1 MDNNKK
7 ETITIYKEYE
17 KISLLEY
24 YLNNDKCL
32 ETTVSNLI
40 DYYIDKKYNLAQEY
54 FNILKTKISDSKLF
68 YKIIQISLS
77 IANQK
82 PLTIDIHDK
91 PKIILRM

>member
-1 MDNNKK
+1 MESFKK

-24 YLNNDKCL
+24 YLDNETSL
-32 ETTVSNLI
+32 ESTVSNLI

-54 FNILKTKISDSKLF
+54 FKILKTKITDSNLF
-68 YKIIQISLS
+68 YKIIKISLS

-82 PLTIDIHDK
+82 PLTIELDDIF
-91 PKIILRM
+91 KIYSKL

>member
-1 MDNNKK
+1 MKNSKK

-24 YLNNDKCL
+24 YLNDDKCL
-32 ETTVSNLI
+32 ESIVSNLI
-40 DYYIDKKYNLAQEY
+40 DYYIEKKYNLAQEY
-54 FNILKTKISDSKLF
+54 FNILKTKFSDSKLF

-82 PLTIDIHDK
+82 PLTIDLDDK